1 MENNL
6 WPVIIYRRGGGG
18 SEYSGYV
25 TKIFIIPLYGSVVL

>member
-1 MENNL
+1 MAGNYL
-6 WPVIIYRRGGGG
+6 SPGGGG